1 MQPARPPGGV
11 DPSEFRHVVGR
22 FATGVSVVAVDQGG
36 TWHGM
41 TVNSFTSVS
50 LDPVLVL
57 FCCER
62 DASLHDPLLASGLWS
77 VSVLGVDQEDA
88 ARWFATR
95 ERRGADQFAGWR
107 VRASAVTRAP
117 VLGDCLAWFD
127 CRTWAVYDGG
137 DHAIVVGEVLDLG
150 LVRGDAPALLYFR
163 GRYRAAAG

>member
-1 MQPARPPGGV
+1 MQPAQPPRSVG
-11 DPSEFRHVVGR
+11 PTEFRHVVSR
-22 FATGVSVVAVDQGG
+22 FATGVSVVSVDHAG

-41 TVNSFTSVS
+41 TVNSFASVS

-62 DASLHDPLLASGLWS
+62 DASLHDPLLGSGMWS

-95 ERRGADQFAGWR
+95 ERRGVDQFSGWR
-107 VRASAVTRAP
+107 VRPSAVTRAP
-117 VLGDCLAWFD
+117 VLDGCLAWFD

-137 DHAIVVGEVLDLG
+137 DHVIVVGEVLDLG
-150 LVRGDAPALLYFR
+150 LMRGDAPALLYFH
-163 GRYRAAAG
+163 GLYRALAE